1 MVNVD
6 LREYGEDVRRAWRA
20 LEGGSHVPLAL
31 AAALAFHETYD
42 RGRDCITRRDYE
54 DGLDL
59 MAAALSR
66 LITVFR
72 IDEQTRLPV
81 PVRLDLGAGRFRNGA
96 STYENHRAR
105 TALHPLLVLRA
116 ELPAAV
122 DRVKGIGVPFKPADP
137 P

>member
-1 MVNVD
+1 MANID
-6 LREYGEDVRRAWRA
+6 LRENGEDVRRAWRA
-20 LEGGSHVPLAL
+20 SEGSHVPLAL

-42 RGRDCITRRDYE
+42 RGRESMALRDYE
-54 DGLDL
+54 DALDL

-72 IDEQTRLPV
+72 IDEHTRLPV

-96 STYENHRAR
+96 SMYEQPRGR
-105 TALHPLLVLRA
+105 TALNPLVVLRA

-122 DRVKGIGVPFKPADP
+122 DRVKAVGVPFKPADSS
-137 P
+137 